1 MPQKIDRIFLSCG
14 HCLLARPRRVRCLA
28 SLRSIFN
35 DGLPMLHCMTLDTV
49 MDPILET
56 SGLDQAMPEIK
67 AGNIRNERTQR
78 TQRRR

>member
-1 MPQKIDRIFLSCG
+1 MSSFG
-14 HCLLARPRRVRCLA
+14 G
-28 SLRSIFN
+28 SIFN
-35 DGLPMLHCMTLDTV
+35 DGLPMLHRMTLDTV

-78 TQRRR
+78 TQRRRQAEVQATRLYCGRRNRKHCKKE